1 MLSCAF
7 SSAALKRESFG
18 WSQIRFVGKY
28 KGSLYLPK
36 KNCISFASHQVMK
49 DHSILPQGISNSPQL
64 CTSVDGPRMRKK
76 WMFFFRPQAVV
87 INTEHS
93 DICWQLGSAELC
105 NSNSQNGFYD
115 VITVKQ
121 KELKPEEKTSVSLK
135 FLFRNRISYIVFV
148 IMQWSYFKFIGLPT
162 RLSIS
167 WFSVKT
173 PCA

>member
-1 MLSCAF
+1 MLSCDF
-7 SSAALKRESFG
+7 SSAALKKESFG
-18 WSQIRFVGKY
+18 WSQIRFVGKS
-28 KGSLYLPK
+28 KGSLYLPE
-36 KNCISFASHQVMK
+36 KNLHFICVSSSNERPQYFATR
-49 DHSILPQGISNSPQL
+49 DSPQL
-64 CTSVDGPRMRKK
+64 CISVDGPRMRKK

-93 DICWQLGSAELC
+93 DNRWQPGSAELC
-105 NSNSQNGFYD
+105 NPNSQNGFYD
-115 VITVKQ
+115 VTTVKQ
-121 KELKPEEKTSVSLK
+121 KELKPEVKISVSLK